1 MLNFNVETHGD
12 IRFCTICRR
21 YIVMKANSPQQ
32 VPTPFT
38 ALETHCDI
46 RFCSIYRRYAIN
58 DSELP
63 AGRSKW
69 HPPLAFT

>member
-32 VPTPFT
+32 VPTPRIRLPFWG
-38 ALETHCDI
+38 ETFGQPSSTRPPKI
-46 RFCSIYRRYAIN
+46 V
-58 DSELP
+58 
-63 AGRSKW
+63 AG
-69 HPPLAFT
+69 